1 MMLQLYPIFQHW
13 SSNGSVY
20 IISDPHFDDED
31 CKLMCKNWITPIE
44 QIERINNKVMPSDT
58 LVILGDIGNEI
69 YLNMI
74 KSRYRIL
81 VKGNHDKSNRY
92 YTEYFNEIYEGALF
106 IGEKILLSHEPIG
119 VPFAVNIHGHDHCN
133 KEIYKDE
140 CKYLNLAANVCNY
153 TPVNLGK
160 LIKQGLLSDIQN
172 IHRLTINE
180 ATERKQRRTNNE

>member
-1 MMLQLYPIFQHW
+1 MIPQLYDCFKHW

-20 IISDPHFDDED
+20 ILSDPHFDDID
-31 CKLMCKNWITPIE
+31 CQLMDKNWITPLE
-44 QIERINNKVMPSDT
+44 QIDRINKLVMPSDT
-58 LVILGDIGNEI
+58 LIILGDIGDETYI
-69 YLNMI
+69 SMV

-81 VKGNHDKSNRY
+81 IKGNHDKSNGY
-92 YTEYFNEIYEGALF
+92 YNKYFNEIYSGPLF

-140 CKYLNLAANVCNY
+140 CKYLNLAANVCDY

-160 LIKQGLLSDIQN
+160 LIKQGLLSDIQS
-172 IHRLTINE
+172 IHRLTINKASE
-180 ATERKQRRTNNE
+180 KKQGRDINE